1 MSSTSLVFH
10 LLLLHFGSLLQAF
23 DRCLAAVD
31 NVFALCQFDIL
42 LLNQSIFG
50 KGLAVQLLQHG
61 LQNVS

>member
-23 DRCLAAVD
+23 DRCLVAVD

-42 LLNQSIFG
+42 LLNQSISG